1 MASSIFEMHAEIR
14 VKEIR
19 CQAVQWLLEDKE
31 LKSPLPPPR
40 LSLHYF
46 TTVCWY
52 YGFLSI
58 VLSAYEDT
66 CVNHGQIQLP
76 GLKDQ

>member
-14 VKEIR
+14 VEEIR

-31 LKSPLPPPR
+31 LKSPLPPPC
-40 LSLHYF
+40 LSLYYF

-52 YGFLSI
+52 YGFHNI
-58 VLSAYEDT
+58 VLSDYDA
-66 CVNHGQIQLP
+66 CFSHSQIQLLD
-76 GLKDQ
+76 LKDQ